1 MKQVSELL
9 PIIDDSKHDDAALS
23 AKLHGFKVK
32 PRLKPMKIS
41 KEKKEEYNESAVS
54 RFEQM
59 KRDYEKNKES

>member
-9 PIIDDSKHDDAALS
+9 PIIDDSNHDDAAMS

-32 PRLKPMKIS
+32 PRLKALKVS
-41 KEKKEEYNESAVS
+41 KEKKEEYNESALN

-59 KRDYEKNKES
+59 KKDHEKNKES